1 MLCKIDNTFIYIYTH
16 VIHTHTHTEHAHC
29 ETQVLE
35 GWKQLLADCHWAKI
49 EIGKHGFSHEIWGG
63 VLLIFP
69 WTNPLNCL
77 NGKKNIDVYFLVVFN
92 YPVLGYYTLFG
103 LIPGD
108 GSWRNERGLTTPK
121 QCATGKQMCQC
132 QSVLCKPHESEIPKK
147 IRNVSLEES
156 MCVCV
161 CARTYVCAFPHMCV
175 YLCARL
181 SCFDNEDQVRAQKSP
196 RPYTSKTKT
205 LILENFK
212 PALFGKP
219 KTPCAASIRSFEL
232 HPTWWNHVLHGPTDC
247 RQ

>member
-1 MLCKIDNTFIYIYTH
+1 M
-16 VIHTHTHTEHAHC
+16 
-29 ETQVLE
+29 
-35 GWKQLLADCHWAKI
+35 
-49 EIGKHGFSHEIWGG
+49 
-63 VLLIFP
+63 
-69 WTNPLNCL
+69 
-77 NGKKNIDVYFLVVFN
+77 YFLVVFN

-181 SCFDNEDQVRAQKSP
+181 TFFDNEDQVRAQKSP

-219 KTPCAASIRSFEL
+219 KAPCAASIRSFEL
-232 HPTWWNHVLHGPTDC
+232 HPT
-247 RQ
+247 